1 MENIILTKVSSA
13 FKDNYQKYS
22 IPIIVNL
29 LDNNFLDKSLDRA
42 KKDILNTL
50 INISNKFNRFKANIM
65 LEVDDITLSS
75 YPLEVK
81 YGRVD
86 IGNIDDLIIDILQKY
101 EDLLEFGD
109 IKNIYSYSMY
119 LIINSCGWILTLFK
133 MIYSM
138 YLISI

>member
-1 MENIILTKVSSA
+1 MENTTLKKVASA

-22 IPIIVNL
+22 IPIIDNP
-29 LDNNFLDKSLDRA
+29 LDDNFLYKSLDHA

-50 INISNKFNRFKANIM
+50 ISISNKFNRFKTNIL

-86 IGNIDDLIIDILQKY
+86 IGNIEDLIIDILQNY

-109 IKNIYSYSMY
+109 IRNIYYHSLY
-119 LIINSCGWILTLFK
+119 LTINTCTI
-133 MIYSM
+133 
-138 YLISI
+138 

>member
-1 MENIILTKVSSA
+1 MEITTLKKVASA

-22 IPIIVNL
+22 IPIIDNL
-29 LDNNFLDKSLDRA
+29 LDDNFLYKSLDHA

-50 INISNKFNRFKANIM
+50 INISNKFNRFKANIL

-75 YPLEVK
+75 YPLELK

-86 IGNIDDLIIDILQKY
+86 TGNIDDLIIDILQNY

-109 IKNIYSYSMY
+109 MKNIYMHSMY
-119 LIINSCGWILTLFK
+119 LIINTCTI
-133 MIYSM
+133 
-138 YLISI
+138 

>member
-1 MENIILTKVSSA
+1 MEITTLKKVASA

-22 IPIIVNL
+22 IPIIDNP
-29 LDNNFLDKSLDRA
+29 LDDNFLYKSLDHA

-65 LEVDDITLSS
+65 LEVEDITLSS

-86 IGNIDDLIIDILQKY
+86 ISNIDNLIIDTLQNY

-109 IKNIYSYSMY
+109 MKNIYTHSMY
-119 LIINSCGWILTLFK
+119 LIINSCTF
-133 MIYSM
+133 
-138 YLISI
+138 

>member
-1 MENIILTKVSSA
+1 MENTTLKKVASA

-22 IPIIVNL
+22 IPIIDNP
-29 LDNNFLDKSLDRA
+29 LDDNFLYKSLDHA

-50 INISNKFNRFKANIM
+50 ISISNKFNRFKTNIL

-86 IGNIDDLIIDILQKY
+86 IGNIEDLIIDILQNC

-109 IKNIYSYSMY
+109 IINIYYHSLY
-119 LIINSCGWILTLFK
+119 LIINTCTI
-133 MIYSM
+133 
-138 YLISI
+138 

>member
-1 MENIILTKVSSA
+1 MEITTLKKVASA

-22 IPIIVNL
+22 IPIIDNP
-29 LDNNFLDKSLDRA
+29 LDDNFLDKSLDHA

-65 LEVDDITLSS
+65 LEVEDITLSS

-86 IGNIDDLIIDILQKY
+86 ISNIDNLIIDTLQNY

-109 IKNIYSYSMY
+109 MKNIYTHSMY
-119 LIINSCGWILTLFK
+119 LIINSCTF
-133 MIYSM
+133 
-138 YLISI
+138 

>member
-1 MENIILTKVSSA
+1 
-13 FKDNYQKYS
+13 
-22 IPIIVNL
+22 
-29 LDNNFLDKSLDRA
+29 
-42 KKDILNTL
+42 
-50 INISNKFNRFKANIM
+50 M

-101 EDLLEFGD
+101 EDLLELGD

-119 LIINSCGWILTLFK
+119 LFINSCAF
-133 MIYSM
+133 
-138 YLISI
+138 

>member
-1 MENIILTKVSSA
+1 MEITTLKKVASA

-22 IPIIVNL
+22 IPIIDNP
-29 LDNNFLDKSLDRA
+29 LDDNFLDKSLDHA

-50 INISNKFNRFKANIM
+50 INISNKFNRFKANIL

-86 IGNIDDLIIDILQKY
+86 IGNIDDLIIDILQNY

-109 IKNIYSYSMY
+109 TKNIYSYSMY
-119 LIINSCGWILTLFK
+119 LIINSCTF
-133 MIYSM
+133 
-138 YLISI
+138 